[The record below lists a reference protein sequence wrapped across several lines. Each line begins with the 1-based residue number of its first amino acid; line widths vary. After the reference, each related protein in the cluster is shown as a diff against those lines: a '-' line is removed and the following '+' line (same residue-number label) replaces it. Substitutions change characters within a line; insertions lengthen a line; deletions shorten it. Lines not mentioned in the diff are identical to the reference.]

1 MKKYV
6 METTVGIF
14 VIVGLLCIA
23 YMSIKLGHVALLG
36 DNSYSIFA
44 RFTSIS
50 GLRVGNPV
58 NMLGLE
64 IGRVEALSMDQADQK
79 AVVEMRIKK
88 DVKIYDD
95 AIASIKTEG
104 LIGDKYVSIDPGGAG
119 TLLEPGGTITETQ
132 PAVDIAELIGKYA
145 FGDVSK
151 KNGDNTN
158 PDDKIDSTPKKK
170 SEVKP

>member
-14 VIVGLLCIA
+14 VVIGLICIA
-23 YMSIKLGHVALLG
+23 YMSIKLGHVSLFG
-36 DNSYSIFA
+36 DNTYPIYA
-44 RFTSIS
+44 KFTSVT

-64 IGRVEALSMDQADQK
+64 VGRVEKLDMDQQDQR
-79 AVVEMRIKK
+79 AVVELRINRGI
-88 DVKIYDD
+88 KIYDD

-119 TLLEPGGTITETQ
+119 TLLEPGGTIVETQ

-145 FGDVSK
+145 FGDVK
-151 KNGDNTN
+151 KSDGGTN
-158 PDDKIDSTPKKK
+158 PDEKKK
-170 SEVKP
+170 TEVKP